1 MANVPIRFI
10 TTLNGITNMI
20 NTVKKMLRLSGLL
33 TFILLLTSLVNAQD
47 KASDFYFPL
56 PESSSEI
63 FSSDHQKFSKQVVVR
78 DLDKPWSVAF
88 LPDGRAL
95 ITEITGDVRLVEN
108 GKLVSKPVENVPEVL
123 VHGQGG
129 LLDVL
134 LHPNFEENGW
144 IYFSYSIPDENQRG
158 ITAIVRFK
166 LDGNKLV
173 EREDLYEGTPFT
185 RGRVHFGSRMAIDA
199 DGYLYFTIGDRG
211 EKENAQKLTTS
222 TGKTHR
228 LHDDGKVPTDNPF
241 VNEEGAIGSI
251 YNFGHRNQQGM
262 AIHPE
267 TGKIWTHEHG
277 PRGGDEINIEQ
288 KGANYGW
295 PEATFGINY
304 NGTII
309 TKDTTGPGMTQPIH
323 YWDPS
328 IAPSGMDFVHNSR
341 YEGWEGDLMVG
352 SLKFARIHRL
362 RLDDDNNVLEE
373 EILMEGEM
381 GRARDV
387 YMAPDGFIYLL
398 DESAGHLIRLV
409 PEGM

>member
-1 MANVPIRFI
+1 MDNS
-10 TTLNGITNMI
+10 
-20 NTVKKMLRLSGLL
+20 NTMNRVKL
-33 TFILLLTSLVNAQD
+33 SLVVGLVFLVSPLLYGQD
-47 KASDFYFPL
+47 KAADFYFPL
-56 PESSSEI
+56 PESSSETLE
-63 FSSDHQKFSKQVVVR
+63 SEHQAFSKQVVVEG
-78 DLDKPWSVAF
+78 LNKPWGVAF
-88 LPDGRAL
+88 LPDSRAL
-95 ITEITGDVRLVEN
+95 ITEITGDLRLIED
-108 GKLVSKPVENVPEVL
+108 GKLLSKPVENVPEVL

-134 LHPNFEENGW
+134 LHPDFEENGW
-144 IYFSYSIPDENQRG
+144 IYLSYSKPDDQKRG
-158 ITAIVRFK
+158 NTAIVRFK
-166 LDGNKLV
+166 LDGNSLTD
-173 EREDLYEGTPFT
+173 REDLYEGTPMT
-185 RGRVHFGSRMAIDA
+185 RGRVHFGSRLAIDA
-199 DGYLYFTIGDRG
+199 NGYLYFSIGDRG

-228 LHDDGKVPTDNPF
+228 LHDDGTVPSDNPF
-241 VNEEGAIGSI
+241 VDDKDAVKSI
-251 YNFGHRNQQGM
+251 YNYGHRNQQGM

-267 TGKIWTHEHG
+267 SGKIWTHEHG
-277 PRGGDEINIEQ
+277 PRGGDEINIEM

-304 NGTII
+304 DGTII
-309 TKDTTGPGMTQPIH
+309 TEDTTGPGMTQPIH

-341 YEGWEGDLMVG
+341 YEGWEGDLLVG

-362 RLDDDNNVLEE
+362 RLDDDNNVIEE
-373 EILMEGEM
+373 EILMQGEM

-409 PEGM
+409 PENM